1 MLRAEIS
8 RKHNI
13 EPFNLVHARVIAL
26 ENVVFP
32 GSGTPA
38 QIGGNLEIIKL
49 DGEDFE
55 ELNQISTEDDF

>member
-13 EPFNLVHARVIAL
+13 EPFNFVHARVIAL

-32 GSGTPA
+32 RFVTPA
-38 QIGGNLEIIKL
+38 QIGDKLEIIKL
-49 DGEDFE
+49 DGEDVE